1 MSRKKKSRKI
11 PSNGPVR
18 LSKEKLRE
26 MRALKEQRVK
36 KTKGAKPG
44 SRNAPDAQ
52 KGDKAAK
59 NNQSQDKR
67 VGSKKPVSLVAV
79 KADPKVEMKRNLQPM
94 VELKKV
100 SEPELT
106 PEQELEA
113 LENDERLLKLVE
125 RHERGELLTGKDAKY
140 FNSRIARHQALCEL
154 LGIEDEDDDYEDDFE
169 DDFDVEGGSD
179 FDKYLSDDLANEWYD
194 DEDEDDR

>member
-18 LSKEKLRE
+18 LSQDKLKE

-44 SRNAPDAQ
+44 SRNSVDALQ
-52 KGDKAAK
+52 PETAK
-59 NNQSQDKR
+59 NNQQNKDKR
-67 VGSKKPVSLVAV
+67 VGSKKPIPLVAAAPEPV
-79 KADPKVEMKRNLQPM
+79 IELKRNLKPQ

-100 SEPELT
+100 VQPEIS

-125 RHERGELLTGKDAKY
+125 LHESGQMLTGKDAKY
-140 FNSRIARHQALCEL
+140 FNSRIARHQELCEL
-154 LGIEDEDDDYEDDFE
+154 LGIEDEDAA
-169 DDFDVEGGSD
+169 DDFDDEEFSEAGNSD
-179 FDKYLSDDLANEWYD
+179 FDHYLSNDLANEWLDD
-194 DEDEDDR
+194 DEDDK

>member
-52 KGDKAAK
+52 NAENTAA
-59 NNQSQDKR
+59 NNQPKDKR
-67 VGSKKPVSLVAV
+67 VGSKKPVSLVAP
-79 KADPKVEMKRNLQPM
+79 KAEPKVEMKRNLKPM

-100 SEPELT
+100 TEPELT

-113 LENDERLLKLVE
+113 LENDERLLKLVK
-125 RHERGELLTGKDAKY
+125 RHYRGMLLW
-140 FNSRIARHQALCEL
+140 FPC
-154 LGIEDEDDDYEDDFE
+154 LGH
-169 DDFDVEGGSD
+169 VEFRASYVHVAGQFRVLGCCI
-179 FDKYLSDDLANEWYD
+179 FTWLVHFGP
-194 DEDEDDR
+194 

>member
-26 MRALKEQRVK
+26 IRALKEQRVK

-52 KGDKAAK
+52 NAENTAA
-59 NNQSQDKR
+59 NNQPKDKR
-67 VGSKKPVSLVAV
+67 VGSKKPVSLVAP
-79 KADPKVEMKRNLQPM
+79 KAEPKVEMKRNLKPM

-100 SEPELT
+100 AEPELT

-154 LGIEDEDDDYEDDFE
+154 LGIEDEDEYEDDFE
-169 DDFDVEGGSD
+169 DDSYDEGESD
-179 FDKYLSDDLANEWYD
+179 FDKYLSDDLANEWFD
-194 DEDEDDR
+194 DEDEDER